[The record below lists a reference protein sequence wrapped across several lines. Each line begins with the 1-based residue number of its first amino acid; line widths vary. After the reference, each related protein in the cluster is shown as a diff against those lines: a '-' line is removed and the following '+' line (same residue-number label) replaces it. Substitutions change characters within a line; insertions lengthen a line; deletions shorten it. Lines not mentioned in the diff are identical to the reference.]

1 MGSTT
6 QFPFGAWIACRATAS
21 PKAEEAIVG
30 IVAIDEDRPIEFFV
44 DRSLVQPDSLKI
56 DASIDAQV
64 QVTVLHSENGTT
76 VITVPGEPITFGP
89 RLTIPTRLLI

>member
-1 MGSTT
+1 MEPTT

-30 IVAIDEDRPIEFFV
+30 IAAINEARPIEFFV
-44 DRSLVQPDSLKI
+44 DRSLVEPTSLKL
-56 DASIDAQV
+56 DVSIEAQV
-64 QVTVLHSENGTT
+64 QVTVLHSDNGTT

-89 RLTIPTRLLI
+89 RLTVPSGLLI